1 LKKTQLKKISRL
13 YKSRQGRARPAALGL
28 LSCCALGLGMA
39 ATVVSPPSY
48 AQSAGTLCPAD
59 GFDVCFPNLE
69 AGAPNAACTA
79 GEEGARAITACLRSV
94 CQSAAA
100 EPEPGFFSYC
110 CARGGSVHYDDF
122 CVFVVQSE
130 CAAVA
135 EHCVD
140 RCPPVELLTGTV
152 TLAPPPAACIEG
164 YPESIA
170 EVCKADPFCCSTS
183 WDSICGEEAVAAAS
197 AGVELLTAS
206 GAALDSLT
214 VDATVVSSAALS
226 SAALSS
232 AALSLAAAPQPAVL
246 LSAP

>member
-1 LKKTQLKKISRL
+1 MKNTQLKKSQQ
-13 YKSRQGRARPAALGL
+13 YQSRQRRARPVPWGL
-28 LSCCALGLGMA
+28 LSFRTLGLGLA
-39 ATVVSPPSY
+39 AAVLSPPSY
-48 AQSAGTLCPAD
+48 AQSAGTLCPAG

-79 GEEGARAITACLRSV
+79 GEAGARAITACLRSV

-110 CARGGSVHYDDF
+110 CARGGSVRYDDF

-135 EHCVD
+135 EHCVN

-164 YPESIA
+164 YPEFIA
-170 EVCKADPFCCSTS
+170 EVCEADPFCCSTS
-183 WDSICGEEAVAAAS
+183 WDSICGEAAVAASAS
-197 AGVELLTAS
+197 VELLAVS
-206 GAALDSLT
+206 GAALSPAAL
-214 VDATVVSSAALS
+214 SSAALS

-232 AALSLAAAPQPAVL
+232 AALSSAAAPKPAVL
-246 LSAP
+246 QSTP

>member
-1 LKKTQLKKISRL
+1 
-13 YKSRQGRARPAALGL
+13 LGL
-28 LSCCALGLGMA
+28 LSFCTLGLGTA
-39 ATVVSPPSY
+39 ATVLSPPSY
-48 AQSAGTLCPAD
+48 AQSAGTLCPAG

-69 AGAPNAACTA
+69 AGAPSAACTA
-79 GEEGARAITACLRSV
+79 AEEDARAITACLRSV

-110 CARGGSVHYDDF
+110 CARGGSVRYDDF

-130 CAAVA
+130 CPAVA

-140 RCPPVELLTGTV
+140 RCPPVELLTGAV

-170 EVCKADPFCCSTS
+170 GVCKTDPFCCSTS
-183 WDSICGEEAVAAAS
+183 WDSICSEEAFAAG

-206 GAALDSLT
+206 GAALDSL
-214 VDATVVSSAALS
+214 AALS
-226 SAALSS
+226 TAALST
-232 AALSLAAAPQPAVL
+232 AALSTAALSTAALSTAALSTAALSTAAAPQAVVL
-246 LSAP
+246 QSAP